1 MSKPPSPTHLPTQK
15 LTFPNSEASINL
27 ASLGKFLEDGEN
39 EQKMFDFFKA
49 LLWPNWLIFFKYSQL
64 IFKGATKI
72 LKASLSPY
80 LNLFQS
86 RGVPVWGPEHNS
98 NTGGCQSKQILGC
111 PIKNHPICKSN
122 NFGERIQT
130 SGPFCSRQYFLE
142 GAKGLSD
149 FFYSWNIS
157 FTISLMILTSQSEAR
172 F

>member
-1 MSKPPSPTHLPTQK
+1 MHKNTNTRVFCLNPRPRPTSQPKNWLFQIPRLPLIWLPWVSFWRTGKMSKK
-15 LTFPNSEASINL
+15 CSI
-27 ASLGKFLEDGEN
+27 
-39 EQKMFDFFKA
+39 FFKA

-111 PIKNHPICKSN
+111 PIKNHPMTLYVKAITLVNVFKLQVR
-122 NFGERIQT
+122 FAQG
-130 SGPFCSRQYFLE
+130 
-142 GAKGLSD
+142 
-149 FFYSWNIS
+149 NIS
-157 FTISLMILTSQSEAR
+157 LKVRKASQISSILETSPSP
-172 F
+172 